1 MLYSTDTIVAL
12 HHAVRADQNIRA
24 QRLKGRKQRS
34 TSRAVVRE
42 IAPTQAYKRVVAP
55 R

>member
-12 HHAVRADQNIRA
+12 HHAVRADQASRA
-24 QRLKGRKQRS
+24 ERLKGRKQRS
-34 TSRAVVRE
+34 VSRAVVRE
-42 IAPTQAYKRVVAP
+42 TAPTQAYQRVVAP